1 MVFVPARVFTKY
13 GEGAQDELES
23 IGRQALQPVLP
34 IGQREDM
41 EQDKLRAQ
49 ITGQSDSVQ

>member
-1 MVFVPARVFTKY
+1 MVFVHARVFTKY
-13 GEGAQDELES
+13 DEGAQDELES

-41 EQDKLRAQ
+41 EQDKPRAQ